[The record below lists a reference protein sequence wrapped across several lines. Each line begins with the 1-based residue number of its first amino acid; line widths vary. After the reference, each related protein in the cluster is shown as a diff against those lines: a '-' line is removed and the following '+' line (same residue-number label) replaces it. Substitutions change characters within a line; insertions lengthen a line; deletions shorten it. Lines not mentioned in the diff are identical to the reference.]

1 MRIHLIACGG
11 AVMHNMTIALHLKG
25 YKITGS
31 DDAIYEPAKSRLAK
45 YGLLPEAMGWDSSRI
60 SVELDAV
67 ILGMH
72 AKKDNPELLHAQA
85 LGLKIYSFP
94 EFIYENCKDK
104 VRVVIGGSHG
114 KTTTTAMIM
123 HVLHLLQRKF
133 DYMVGSQ
140 VQGFETMVQL
150 SEEAPI
156 IILEGDEYLSSP
168 IDMRPKF
175 HLYKP
180 HIAMIT
186 GIAWDHI
193 NVFPTFENYVEQF
206 EIFVKSMAPLT
217 KLFYYENDVN
227 LKIIAENNTQILCE
241 SYNTP
246 SYTIDDENTTHVLS
260 GAKTYPLQIFGEH
273 NLQNMEGA
281 RKVCECLEISADAFY
296 TAMQSFTGAAK
307 RLELLHSA
315 EKLMVYRDF
324 AHSPSKLTGTVKAV
338 KQQFKN
344 KKLIAVFELHTF
356 SSLDHNF
363 LPQYLNCM
371 NDADIALVYFDEET
385 LKQKNKTLTIEQVK
399 DGFGGNVKVFSKAS
413 LLEEEI
419 YRLTKENPAVLLLMS
434 SGTFGGIKWEF

>member
-25 YKITGS
+25 NKITGS
-31 DDAIYEPAKSRLAK
+31 DDAIYEPARSRLDK
-45 YGLLPEAMGWDSSRI
+45 YGLLPQHMGWDADVI
-60 SVELDAV
+60 TPDLDAV

-72 AKKDNPELLHAQA
+72 AKIDNPELLRAQE

-104 VRVVIGGSHG
+104 IRVVIGGSHG

-123 HVLHLLQRKF
+123 HVLKTLNKSF

-140 VQGFETMVQL
+140 VQGFETMVSL
-150 SEEAPI
+150 TEEAPV

-206 EIFVKSMAPLT
+206 DIFVRTMEPGA
-217 KLFYYENDVN
+217 KLFYYEKDEY
-227 LKIIAENNTQILCE
+227 LKTIAEKYPHVKSET
-241 SYNTP
+241 YNTP
-246 SYTIDDENTTHVLS
+246 SYAIDEENTTHILF
-260 GAKTYPLQIFGEH
+260 GDKTYKMQIFGEH

-281 RKVCECLEISADAFY
+281 KMVCECLEISNDTFY

-307 RLELLHSA
+307 RLELIHESDNLI
-315 EKLMVYRDF
+315 VYRDF
-324 AHSPSKLTGTVKAV
+324 AHSPSKLKSTVKAV
-338 KQQFKN
+338 KQQYEDRRT
-344 KKLIAVFELHTF
+344 IAVFELHTF
-356 SSLDHNF
+356 SSLDRNF
-363 LPQYLNCM
+363 LPQYLHSM
-371 NDADIALVYFDEET
+371 DTADEAMVYFDEET
-385 LKQKNKTLTIEQVK
+385 LKQKNRTLDINEVK
-399 DGFGGNVKVFSKAS
+399 NNFGPNVKVFSDAK
-413 LLEEEI
+413 LLQEEI
-419 YRLTKENPAVLLLMS
+419 KRLIIKKSSVLLLMS
-434 SGTFGGIKWEF
+434 SGTFGGMQWEF

>member
-25 YKITGS
+25 YHVTGS
-31 DDAIYEPAKSRLAK
+31 DDAIYEPAKSRLEK
-45 YGLLPEAMGWDSSRI
+45 YGLLPDRLGWDANRI
-60 SVELDAV
+60 TTELDAV

-72 AKKDNPELLHAQA
+72 AKKDNAELLRAQE

-104 VRVVIGGSHG
+104 IRVVIGGSHG

-123 HVLHLLQRKF
+123 HVLHVLHRKF

-150 SEEAPI
+150 TEEAPI

-180 HIAMIT
+180 HVAMIT

-206 EIFVKSMAPLT
+206 EIFVECMAPLT
-217 KLFYYENDVN
+217 KLFYYENDAN
-227 LKIIAENNTQILCE
+227 LRRIAANNTRIH
-241 SYNTP
+241 SKAYRTP
-246 SYTIDDENTTHVLS
+246 SYTIDDENITHVLS
-260 GAKTYPLQIFGEH
+260 GEKTYPLQIFGEH

-281 RKVCECLEISADAFY
+281 RMVCECLEISADAFY
-296 TAMQSFTGAAK
+296 SAMQSFTGAAK
-307 RLELLHSA
+307 RLELLHNSD
-315 EKLMVYRDF
+315 KLIVYRDF
-324 AHSPSKLTGTVKAV
+324 AHSPSKLAGTVKAV

-356 SSLDHNF
+356 SSLDRNF

-371 NDADIALVYFDEET
+371 KDADMALVYFDEET
-385 LKQKNKTLTIEQVK
+385 LKQKNKALTIEEVK
-399 DGFGGNVKVFSKAS
+399 AGFGANVKVFSKAS
-413 LLEEEI
+413 LVEEEI
-419 YRLTKENPAVLLLMS
+419 YKLTQAHPAVLLLMS